1 MIGSQM
7 TEVLRYG
14 HHWMPSTVVVTFNQ
28 ALNLGTAQDA
38 QNYIIKSTTTQGVK
52 VMSTPAAHSVSHKVA
67 PFARR
72 RRFDGR
78 IGSG

>member
-1 MIGSQM
+1 M

-28 ALNLGTAQDA
+28 ALNPGTAQDA
-38 QNYIIKSTTTQGVK
+38 QNYTIKSNTTQGVK
-52 VMSTPAAHSVSHKVA
+52 VMSTPFAHSVSHKVA

>member
-1 MIGSQM
+1 M

-14 HHWMPSTVVVTFNQ
+14 HHWMPMTVVVMFNQ
-28 ALNLGTAQDA
+28 ALDLGTAQDA
-38 QNYIIKSTTTQGVK
+38 QNYTIKFTTTRSVK
-52 VMSTPAAHSVSHKVA
+52 VQSTPAAHSVSHKVA

>member
-1 MIGSQM
+1 M

-14 HHWMPSTVVVTFNQ
+14 HHWMPMTVVVMFNQ
-28 ALNLGTAQDA
+28 ALDLGTAQDA
-38 QNYIIKSTTTQGVK
+38 QNYTIKFTTTRSVK
-52 VMSTPAAHSVSHKVA
+52 VQSTPAAHSVSHKVA
-67 PFARR
+67 PFARW

>member
-1 MIGSQM
+1 M

-14 HHWMPSTVVVTFNQ
+14 HHWMPTTVVVMFNQ
-28 ALNLGTAQDA
+28 ALDLGTAQDA
-38 QNYIIKSTTTQGVK
+38 QNYTIKFTTTRSVK
-52 VMSTPAAHSVSHKVA
+52 VQSTPAAHSVSHKVA

>member
-1 MIGSQM
+1 M

-14 HHWMPSTVVVTFNQ
+14 HHWMPSTVVVKFNQ

-38 QNYIIKSTTTQGVK
+38 QNYTIKSTTTQGVK
-52 VMSTPAAHSVSHKVA
+52 VMSTSAAHPVSHKVA